1 MFKLYFIA
9 LAENLFPRF
18 AEQVVYQ
25 VLEMGFR
32 QRDFGCFSLIF
43 GLAAGQKLDNP
54 VADVYLIIQIASLQ
68 EIKLPVEFGFD
79 ILVTDFSNKPELS
92 SGRSKLLITSK
103 WI

>member
-1 MFKLYFIA
+1 
-9 LAENLFPRF
+9 
-18 AEQVVYQ
+18 
-25 VLEMGFR
+25 MGFR
-32 QRDFGCFSLIF
+32 QRDFGCLGLIF

-68 EIKLPVEFGFD
+68 EIKLPVEFSLD
-79 ILVTDFSNKPELS
+79 ILVADFSNNPELS